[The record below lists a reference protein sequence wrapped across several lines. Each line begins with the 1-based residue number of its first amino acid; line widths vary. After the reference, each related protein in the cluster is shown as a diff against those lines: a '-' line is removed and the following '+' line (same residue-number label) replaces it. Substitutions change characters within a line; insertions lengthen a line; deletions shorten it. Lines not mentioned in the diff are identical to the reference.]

1 MQVRY
6 KILSFLS
13 YNAKADQGIANGV
26 LVRGKEISV
35 TCDSCGRKVP
45 RNKAVVFE
53 RPITFSTDLHTG
65 SDIRFREMRKQYY
78 CISCAKHKGIFKKLA
93 EIAERKRERGY

>member
-1 MQVRY
+1 
-6 KILSFLS
+6 
-13 YNAKADQGIANGV
+13 
-26 LVRGKEISV
+26 VRGKEISV

-65 SDIRFREMRKQYY
+65 NDIRFREMRKQVY
-78 CISCAKHKGIFKKLA
+78 CISCAKHKGIFKKLQ
-93 EIAERKRERGY
+93 EIAERERERKYG